1 MIAQHTSRAFSTALL
16 FTLLFVSTFS
26 FASDDEGI
34 TFFDGSLSE
43 AQMIAAEEQR
53 PVFVQ
58 LSADWCLPCR
68 QMEKYVFP
76 LSSVG
81 EFYNENFINIKLDA
95 DSPDGIELKRNYD
108 AMTIPESFFFDSN
121 GRLMLREGG
130 FKSEQQ
136 ILSLGNKI
144 LKKHPKPRKS
154 NRVVITPNT
163 RNTSSPNTS
172 TDDTIEGKIYTGNS
186 SNSSSLYAHKSGF
199 DLFLMR
205 LTGSIKKPHNMEWVY
220 HNAENFDS
228 KAMNTLLRQKNRFND
243 YYGESTINQHIKSIL
258 YTKLA
263 IATGDRNED
272 LYKDI
277 LKVVQ
282 KADLPESDFLK
293 IELQSRYFEGVGD
306 DESYVKVNRQFM
318 RKYKGKDPA
327 VFHRKAWEV
336 HDHTDKKADLLK
348 AIDWLEKS
356 VDLNPQFYNLE
367 TLAKFYDKV
376 GKKRKARKAAE
387 RAIEY
392 AKVEQRSYN
401 HLLAIID

>member
-1 MIAQHTSRAFSTALL
+1 MIRRHTPSAFFAALSL
-16 FTLLFVSTFS
+16 SLLFVSTFS
-26 FASDDEGI
+26 FASNDEGI
-34 TFFDGSLSE
+34 NFFEGSLSE
-43 AQMIAAEEQR
+43 AQSIAAEEQR

-68 QMEKYVFP
+68 QMEKNVFP
-76 LSSVG
+76 LNTVG
-81 EFYNENFINIKLDA
+81 EFYNQNFINIKLDA

-130 FKSEQQ
+130 FKGEQQ
-136 ILSLGNKI
+136 ILTLGNKI
-144 LKKHPKPRKS
+144 LKKHPKPRKP
-154 NRVVITPNT
+154 RVVITSPKSTKTNNT
-163 RNTSSPNTS
+163 NTSKDTS
-172 TDDTIEGKIYTGNS
+172 TKGKNYGAKP
-186 SNSSSLYAHKSGF
+186 SNSSKLYSHKSAF

-220 HNAENFDS
+220 YNAENFDS
-228 KAMNTLLRQKNRFND
+228 KAMNTLLRQKRRFND
-243 YYGESTINQHIKSIL
+243 YYGKSAINQHIKSIL

-263 IATGDRNED
+263 IATGDKNED
-272 LYKDI
+272 LYKEI

-293 IELQSRYFEGVGD
+293 IELQSRYFEGIGD
-306 DESYVKVNRQFM
+306 NESYVKVNRQFM
-318 RKYKGKDPA
+318 RSYKGKDPA

-336 HDHTDKKADLLK
+336 HNHSDNKADLLK

-367 TLAKFYDKV
+367 TLAKFYDKT
-376 GKKRKARKAAE
+376 GKKRKARKAAQQ
-387 RAIEY
+387 AIEY
-392 AKVEQRSYN
+392 AKMEGRSFN
-401 HLLAIID
+401 HLLKLVN

>member
-1 MIAQHTSRAFSTALL
+1 MIAQHTSRAFSIALL
-16 FTLLFVSTFS
+16 FTLLFASTFS
-26 FASDDEGI
+26 FASNDEGI
-34 TFFDGSLSE
+34 NFFEGSWAE
-43 AQMIAAEEQR
+43 AQMIAAEEQK

-68 QMEKYVFP
+68 QMEKNVFP
-76 LSSVG
+76 LPTVG
-81 EFYNENFINIKLDA
+81 SFYNENFISIKLDA
-95 DSPDGIELKRNYD
+95 ESFDGIELKQNYD
-108 AMTIPESFFFDSN
+108 AKTVPESFFFDSN

-163 RNTSSPNTS
+163 RNPNPS
-172 TDDTIEGKIYTGNS
+172 TDDTIEGKTYTGNP
-186 SNSSSLYAHKSGF
+186 SNTNNLYTHKSGF

-243 YYGESTINQHIKSIL
+243 YYGESTVNQHIKSIL

-272 LYKDI
+272 LYKEI
-277 LKVVQ
+277 LKVV
-282 KADLPESDFLK
+282 KKSDLPESNFLK
-293 IELQSRYFEGVGD
+293 IELQSRYFEGIGD

-318 RKYKGKDPA
+318 RSYKGKDPA

-367 TLAKFYDKV
+367 TLAKFYNKA
-376 GKKRKARKAAE
+376 GKKRKARKTAE

-401 HLLAIID
+401 HLLAIVN